1 LRSRKLLY
9 SILVSQEN
17 TAKENKTMM
26 KTTTTNNYRIPVD
39 QLQNLEIDRN
49 GRLAPRLHDL
59 EPLRNTLLS
68 VLYPG
73 IKVASVNV
81 PVEPLDDYEEAQV
94 ENALARLVW
103 NGVHYKLVGASGSAK
118 KGKFYFVDQKHS
130 LAIAERF
137 QHWPQAAI
145 VYFGILVSP
154 CKVMREEPEARV
166 LVVLDKKLGTNDCR
180 GWIRRS
186 IFQHLQQKHDDEIL
200 SAHVERLR
208 RERYGNASDE
218 NHDQA
223 DESVLFRD
231 AQREIAG
238 KRLPEERFYQF
249 RMAFAD
255 TQAKGAFKI
264 MEDDVADALEADFVL
279 PESAVKPGLK
289 IPPVMYSIFGPG
301 RRFAGNVAVG
311 IREVSRQLEFESSYT
326 LVEHAPEDSIQLE
339 ILPQAMK
346 QVAKLS
352 EAVGGGHYEDLL
364 EILGHHPDR
373 SADGVEP
380 DNEEFRI
387 VEGLLLADAS
397 GEIVRHPYVNNQL
410 NKLLARWAFKAA
422 TGGGFRLPA
431 FALMDDG
438 YLFLKD
444 GDVLCGSDWI
454 PEHKA
459 IVPLASKH
467 GLCVRYPIRMVDDLL
482 PFENL
487 SDNEISAQLKN
498 DLCRGNCTLTDS
510 ETRELVQRQL
520 RMEGTYVL
528 HSETAK
534 KNGGDFDFDWVC
546 VIEEDRF
553 PRFVKDRFS
562 RGLGL
567 QQGKNK
573 ANKARDPWFNLE
585 HVAMKARGNHIG
597 SITDLITSCRAVGQ
611 EELAGQLAKELQNA
625 LDSLK
630 WQVQPDLKL
639 VAEIRQQVR
648 QAPWL
653 RYKNERRCSDLP
665 LHLEVEKTDRVG
677 HLYNHVRKQ
686 IEDLLINKAPIE
698 AFKAL
703 VVGEQVTREM
713 LEDCRFINRVYAAM
727 VGKIAGRR
735 EQLEEHLEKAK
746 AEWETVRQNSDK
758 ELRRQ
763 KLFAMNQAYGAC
775 RGDEE
780 RGRYEMKAVLAFIRI
795 WAQNKAE
802 NRMGWLQ
809 ALNRIV
815 CAGQRS
821 SGSIL
826 FLAFPQELILKLA
839 ERTGGKPVRVHVPR
853 LYDGLVRTDAS
864 GRAFLVDPL
873 KGGGQKHTFL
883 FKYRDGKILLDDNSL
898 EQAQAETSTESCTET
913 AIATGRAIPTAVADE
928 RMEFIPGTFSDE
940 DASDAPWVM

>member
-1 LRSRKLLY
+1 MTK
-9 SILVSQEN
+9 N
-17 TAKENKTMM
+17 
-26 KTTTTNNYRIPVD
+26 TTTNNYRIPAD

-49 GRLAPRLHDL
+49 GRIAPRLHDL
-59 EPLRNTLLS
+59 EPLKNTLLS

-81 PVEPLDDYEEAQV
+81 PAEPLDDYEEAQV

-103 NGVHYKLVGASGSAK
+103 NGIHYKLVGASGSAK
-118 KGKFYFVDQKHS
+118 KGKFYFVDREHS
-130 LAIAERF
+130 KAIAERF

-154 CKVMREEPEARV
+154 CKVMMEEPEARV
-166 LVVLDKKLGTNDCR
+166 LVVPDRKLGTNDCR

-186 IFQHLQQKHDDEIL
+186 IFQRLQQKHDDEIL

-208 RERYGNASDE
+208 RERYGNTSDE
-218 NHDQA
+218 NRDQA
-223 DESVLFRD
+223 EESVLLQD
-231 AQREIAG
+231 AKRELAG
-238 KRLPEERFYQF
+238 KRLAGERFYQF

-264 MEDDVADALEADFVL
+264 VEDDVSDALEADFVL

-289 IPPVMYSIFGPG
+289 IPAVMYSIFGPG
-301 RRFAGNVAVG
+301 RRFRGDTVVG

-352 EAVGGGHYEDLL
+352 EAVGEGRYEDLL
-364 EILGHHPDR
+364 EILGHHPGKPLL
-373 SADGVEP
+373 DGVEP
-380 DNEEFRI
+380 DNEEFRV

-444 GDVLCGSDWI
+444 GQVVSGADWI

-482 PFENL
+482 PFGNL
-487 SDNEISAQLKN
+487 ADGEIVAQLNN
-498 DLCRGNCTLTDS
+498 DLCRRNCTLTDS
-510 ETRELVQRQL
+510 EIRELVQRQL
-520 RMEGTYVL
+520 RLEGTYVL
-528 HSETAK
+528 HSDTAK

-546 VIEEDRF
+546 VVEEDRF

-562 RGLGL
+562 RGLGQ

-573 ANKARDPWFNLE
+573 ANKAKDPWFNLE

-597 SITDLITSCRAVGQ
+597 SITDLMTSCRAAGH
-611 EELAGQLAKELQNA
+611 EELAAELALELQNA

-630 WQVQPDLKL
+630 WQVHPDLKL

-653 RYKNERRCSDLP
+653 RYKNERRVSDLP

-703 VVGEQVTREM
+703 VVGEQVSREM
-713 LEDCRFINRVYAAM
+713 LEDCRFVNRVYAAM
-727 VGKIAGRR
+727 VGKIAERR
-735 EQLEEHLEKAK
+735 EQLKEQLEKAR
-746 AEWETVRQNSDK
+746 AEWETIRQSSDK

-815 CAGQRS
+815 CTGQRS

-839 ERTGGKPVRVHVPR
+839 ERTGGKPVRVHVPK
-853 LYDGLVRTDAS
+853 LHDGLVRTDAS

-883 FKYRDGKILLDDNSL
+883 FKYRDGKILLDDDKP
-898 EQAQAETSTESCTET
+898 EQAKGETLSESCAESET
-913 AIATGRAIPTAVADE
+913 AEAAIQAANVDEAV
-928 RMEFIPGTFSDE
+928 EFNPGAFSDE

>member
-1 LRSRKLLY
+1 MTK
-9 SILVSQEN
+9 N
-17 TAKENKTMM
+17 
-26 KTTTTNNYRIPVD
+26 TTTNNYRIPAD

-49 GRLAPRLHDL
+49 GRVAPRLHDL
-59 EPLRNTLLS
+59 EPLKNTLLS

-81 PVEPLDDYEEAQV
+81 PAEPLDDYEEAQV

-118 KGKFYFVDQKHS
+118 KGKFYFVDREHS
-130 LAIAERF
+130 RAIAERF

-154 CKVMREEPEARV
+154 CKVMMEEPEARV
-166 LVVLDKKLGTNDCR
+166 LVVPDRKLGTNDCR

-186 IFQHLQQKHDDEIL
+186 VFQRLQQKHDDEIL
-200 SAHVERLR
+200 LAQVERLR
-208 RERYGNASDE
+208 RERYGKAGDE
-218 NHDQA
+218 DRDQA
-223 DESVLFRD
+223 TESVLLQD
-231 AQREIAG
+231 AKREVAS
-238 KRLPEERFYQF
+238 KRLAEGRFYQF

-264 MEDDVADALEADFVL
+264 MEDDVSDALEADFVL

-289 IPPVMYSIFGPG
+289 IRAVVYSTFGPG
-301 RRFAGNVAVG
+301 RRFRGNVVMG

-339 ILPQAMK
+339 ILAQAME

-352 EAVGGGHYEDLL
+352 EAVGEGRYEDLL
-364 EILGHHPDR
+364 EILGHHPDK
-373 SADGVEP
+373 SLPDGVEP
-380 DNEEFRI
+380 DNEEFRV

-444 GDVLCGSDWI
+444 GQVVSGSDWI

-482 PFENL
+482 PFGNL
-487 SDNEISAQLKN
+487 SADEIVAQLN
-498 DLCRGNCTLTDS
+498 SDLCRRNCTLTDP
-510 ETRELVQRQL
+510 EIAELVQRQL
-520 RMEGTYVL
+520 RLEGTYVL

-546 VIEEDRF
+546 VVEEDRF
-553 PRFVKDRFS
+553 SRFVKDRFS
-562 RGLGL
+562 RGLGQ

-573 ANKARDPWFNLE
+573 ASKAKDPWFNLE

-597 SITDLITSCRAVGQ
+597 SITDLMTSCRAVGQ
-611 EELAGQLAKELQNA
+611 EELAAQLAKELQNA

-713 LEDCRFINRVYAAM
+713 LEDCRFVNRVYAAM
-727 VGKIAGRR
+727 VGKIAARR
-735 EQLEEHLEKAK
+735 EQLKEQLENAK
-746 AEWETVRQNSDK
+746 AEWETMRQSSDK
-758 ELRRQ
+758 ELRRH

-815 CAGQRS
+815 CTGQRS

-839 ERTGGKPVRVHVPR
+839 ERTGGKPVRVHVPK
-853 LYDGLVRTDAS
+853 LYDGLVRTDSA
-864 GRAFLVDPL
+864 GRAFLVDSL

-883 FKYRDGKILLDDNSL
+883 FKYRDGKILLDDDKT
-898 EQAQAETSTESCTET
+898 EQAEGETSTESCAESET
-913 AIATGRAIPTAVADE
+913 AEAAIPAAVVDE
-928 RMEFIPGTFSDE
+928 AVEFNPGAFSDE

>member
-1 LRSRKLLY
+1 MTK
-9 SILVSQEN
+9 N
-17 TAKENKTMM
+17 
-26 KTTTTNNYRIPVD
+26 TTTNHYRIPAD

-49 GRLAPRLHDL
+49 GRVAPRLHDL
-59 EPLRNTLLS
+59 EPLKNTLLS

-73 IKVASVNV
+73 IKVASVTV
-81 PVEPLDDYEEAQV
+81 PTEPLDDYEEAQV

-103 NGVHYKLVGASGSAK
+103 NGTHYKLVGASGSAK
-118 KGKFYFVDQKHS
+118 KGKFYFVDQEHS
-130 LAIAERF
+130 RAIAERF

-154 CKVMREEPEARV
+154 CKVMMEEPDSRV
-166 LVVLDKKLGTNDCR
+166 LVVPDRKLGTNDCR

-186 IFQHLQQKHDDEIL
+186 VFRRLQHKHDEEIL
-200 SAHVERLR
+200 SAQVERLQ
-208 RERYGNASDE
+208 RERCAKAGGEDLNEQQERSIL
-218 NHDQA
+218 
-223 DESVLFRD
+223 ES
-231 AQREIAG
+231 AKREIAG
-238 KRLPEERFYQF
+238 KRLPEGRFYQF
-249 RMAFAD
+249 RIAFAD
-255 TQAKGAFKI
+255 TQAKGAFKV

-279 PESAVKPGLK
+279 PDSAVKPGLK
-289 IPPVMYSIFGPG
+289 IPAVMYSIFGPG
-301 RRFAGNVAVG
+301 RRFRGMTLIGV
-311 IREVSRQLEFESSYT
+311 REFSRQLEFESSYT

-352 EAVGGGHYEDLL
+352 EAVGEGRYEDLL

-373 SADGVEP
+373 SLPDGAEP
-380 DNEEFRI
+380 DNEEFRV

-438 YLFLKD
+438 YLFLKN
-444 GDVLCGSDWI
+444 GQVFSGSDWI

-459 IVPLASKH
+459 VVALASKR

-482 PFENL
+482 PFGNL
-487 SDNEISAQLKN
+487 SDDEIAAQLN
-498 DLCRGNCTLTDS
+498 GDLCRKDCVLSSS
-510 ETRELVQRQL
+510 EICELARRQL
-520 RMEGTYVL
+520 RLEGSYIL

-546 VIEEDRF
+546 VVEEDRF
-553 PRFVKDRFS
+553 PRFVKDRFA
-562 RGLGL
+562 RGLG
-567 QQGKNK
+567 QQLGKNK

-597 SITDLITSCRAVGQ
+597 SITDLMTSCRAAGH
-611 EELAGQLAKELQNA
+611 EELAAELALELQKA

-653 RYKNERRCSDLP
+653 RYKNERRVSDLP
-665 LHLEVEKTDRVG
+665 LHVEAEKTDRVG

-713 LEDCRFINRVYAAM
+713 LEDCRFVNRVYAAM
-727 VGKIAGRR
+727 VGKIAERR
-735 EQLEEHLEKAK
+735 EQLKDQREKAK
-746 AEWETVRQNSDK
+746 AEWETVRQSVDK
-758 ELRRQ
+758 ELRRR
-763 KLFAMNQAYGAC
+763 KLFALNQAHGSCHA
-775 RGDEE
+775 DEE
-780 RGRYEMKAVLAFIRI
+780 RGRYEMKAILAFIRI

-815 CAGQRS
+815 CTGQRS

-839 ERTGGKPVRVHVPR
+839 ERTGGKPVRVHIPK
-853 LYDGLVRTDAS
+853 LYDGLVRTDSS
-864 GRAFLVDPL
+864 GRTFLVDPL

-883 FKYRDGKILLDDNSL
+883 FKYLGGKILLDDKP
-898 EQAQAETSTESCTET
+898 EQALADTSSESCAESEATESELP
-913 AIATGRAIPTAVADE
+913 ATVADE
-928 RMEFIPGTFSDE
+928 AVEFNPSTFSDE
-940 DASDAPWVM
+940 DASDASWVM

>member
-1 LRSRKLLY
+1 MTK
-9 SILVSQEN
+9 N
-17 TAKENKTMM
+17 
-26 KTTTTNNYRIPVD
+26 TTTNNYRIPAD

-49 GRLAPRLHDL
+49 GRVAPRLHDL
-59 EPLRNTLLS
+59 EPLKNTLLS

-81 PVEPLDDYEEAQV
+81 PVEPLDDYEESLV
-94 ENALARLVW
+94 EDALARLVW

-118 KGKFYFVDQKHS
+118 KGKFYFVDREHS
-130 LAIAERF
+130 QAIAERF

-154 CKVMREEPEARV
+154 CKVMMEVPEVRV
-166 LVVLDKKLGTNDCR
+166 LVVPDRKLGTNDCR

-186 IFQHLQQKHDDEIL
+186 VFQRLQQKHDDEIL
-200 SAHVERLR
+200 SAQVERLR
-208 RERYGNASDE
+208 RERYGKASGE
-218 NHDQA
+218 NPDKA
-223 DESVLFRD
+223 GESVLLRD
-231 AQREIAG
+231 AKREIAG

-264 MEDDVADALEADFVL
+264 MEDDVSDALEADFVL

-289 IPPVMYSIFGPG
+289 IPAVMYSIFGPG
-301 RRFAGNVAVG
+301 RSFRGHIAIG
-311 IREVSRQLEFESSYT
+311 IREVSRELEFESSYT

-352 EAVGGGHYEDLL
+352 EAVGEGRYEDLL
-364 EILGHHPDR
+364 EVLGHHPDR
-373 SADGVEP
+373 SLPDGVEP
-380 DNEEFRI
+380 DSEEFRV

-422 TGGGFRLPA
+422 TSGGFRLPA

-444 GDVLCGSDWI
+444 GQVFSGSDWI

-459 IVPLASKH
+459 IVSLASKH

-482 PFENL
+482 PFGNL
-487 SDNEISAQLKN
+487 SDKEIVVHLNN
-498 DLCRGNCTLTDS
+498 DLCRNNCALTDS
-510 ETRELVQRQL
+510 KIRELVQRQL
-520 RMEGTYVL
+520 RLEGAYVL

-546 VIEEDRF
+546 VVEEDRF

-562 RGLGL
+562 RGLGQ

-573 ANKARDPWFNLE
+573 ANKAKDPWFNLE

-597 SITDLITSCRAVGQ
+597 SITDLMTSCRAVGQ
-611 EELAGQLAKELQNA
+611 EELAAQLSQELQNA

-703 VVGEQVTREM
+703 VVGEQVSREM
-713 LEDCRFINRVYAAM
+713 LEDCRFVNRVYAAM
-727 VGKIAGRR
+727 VGKIAERR
-735 EQLEEHLEKAK
+735 EQLKQQLEKAK
-746 AEWETVRQNSDK
+746 AEWETIRQSSDK

-815 CAGQRS
+815 CTGQRS

-853 LYDGLVRTDAS
+853 LYDGLVRTDSS
-864 GRAFLVDPL
+864 GRTFLVDPL

-883 FKYRDGKILLDDNSL
+883 FKYSDGKILLDDDKT
-898 EQAQAETSTESCTET
+898 EQPKGETSTESCAESET
-913 AIATGRAIPTAVADE
+913 AEAAIPAAVADE
-928 RMEFIPGTFSDE
+928 AVEFNSGAFSDE

>member
-1 LRSRKLLY
+1 MTK
-9 SILVSQEN
+9 N
-17 TAKENKTMM
+17 
-26 KTTTTNNYRIPVD
+26 TTTNNYRIPAD

-49 GRLAPRLHDL
+49 GRIAPRLHDL
-59 EPLRNTLLS
+59 EPLKNTLLS

-81 PVEPLDDYEEAQV
+81 PAEPLDDYEEAQV

-103 NGVHYKLVGASGSAK
+103 NGAHYKLVGASGSAK
-118 KGKFYFVDQKHS
+118 KGKFYFVEREHS
-130 LAIAERF
+130 RAIAERF

-154 CKVMREEPEARV
+154 CKVMMEEPEARV
-166 LVVLDKKLGTNDCR
+166 LVVPDRKLGTNDCR

-186 IFQHLQQKHDDEIL
+186 MFQRLRQKHDDEIL
-200 SAHVERLR
+200 SAQVERLQ
-208 RERYGNASDE
+208 RERYGKASGE
-218 NHDQA
+218 KPYKA
-223 DESVLFRD
+223 EESVLLRD
-231 AQREIAG
+231 ANREVAG
-238 KRLPEERFYQF
+238 KRLPEDRFYQF

-264 MEDDVADALEADFVL
+264 MEDDVSDALEADLIL

-289 IPPVMYSIFGPG
+289 TPAVMYSIFGPG
-301 RRFAGNVAVG
+301 RRFRGDVVVG

-352 EAVGGGHYEDLL
+352 EAVGEGRYEDLL
-364 EILGHHPDR
+364 EILGHHPD
-373 SADGVEP
+373 SSLPGGAEP
-380 DNEEFRI
+380 DSEEFRV

-422 TGGGFRLPA
+422 TSGGFRLPA

-444 GDVLCGSDWI
+444 GEVFSGSDWI

-482 PFENL
+482 PFGNL
-487 SDNEISAQLKN
+487 SDEEIAVHLSN
-498 DLCRGNCTLTDS
+498 DLCRNNCKFTDS
-510 ETRELVQRQL
+510 EVRELVQRQL
-520 RMEGTYVL
+520 RLDGTYVL

-546 VIEEDRF
+546 VVEEDRF
-553 PRFVKDRFS
+553 PRFVKERFS
-562 RGLGL
+562 RGLGQ

-573 ANKARDPWFNLE
+573 ANKAKDPWFNLE

-597 SITDLITSCRAVGQ
+597 SITDLMTSCRAAG
-611 EELAGQLAKELQNA
+611 EEDLAAQLAKELQNA

-630 WQVQPDLKL
+630 WQVQPDLRL
-639 VAEIRQQVR
+639 VAEIRRRVR

-665 LHLEVEKTDRVG
+665 LHLEVEKTDRIG

-703 VVGEQVTREM
+703 VVGEQVSREM
-713 LEDCRFINRVYAAM
+713 LEDCRFVNRIYAAM

-735 EQLEEHLEKAK
+735 EQLKEQLEKAK
-746 AEWETVRQNSDK
+746 AEWDTVRQSSDK

-763 KLFAMNQAYGAC
+763 MLFAMNQAYGAC

-815 CAGQRS
+815 CTGQRS

-853 LYDGLVRTDAS
+853 LYDGLVRTDSS

-883 FKYRDGKILLDDNSL
+883 FKYVDGKILLDDDKT
-898 EQAQAETSTESCTET
+898 EQAEGETSTEPGVESEE
-913 AIATGRAIPTAVADE
+913 AEAVIPAAAADE
-928 RMEFIPGTFSDE
+928 AVEFNPGSFSDE
-940 DASDAPWVM
+940 DPGDAPWVM

>member
-1 LRSRKLLY
+1 MTK
-9 SILVSQEN
+9 N
-17 TAKENKTMM
+17 TM
-26 KTTTTNNYRIPVD
+26 TNNYRIPAD

-49 GRLAPRLHDL
+49 GRVAPRLHDL
-59 EPLRNTLLS
+59 EPLKNTLLS

-73 IKVASVNV
+73 IMVASVNV
-81 PVEPLDDYEEAQV
+81 PAEPLDDYEESQV

-118 KGKFYFVDQKHS
+118 KGKFYFVDREHS
-130 LAIAERF
+130 QAIAERF

-154 CKVMREEPEARV
+154 CKVMTEEPEARV
-166 LVVLDKKLGTNDCR
+166 LVVPDRKLGTNDCR
-180 GWIRRS
+180 GWIRQS
-186 IFQHLQQKHDDEIL
+186 MFQRLQQKHDDETL
-200 SAHVERLR
+200 SAQVERLR
-208 RERYGNASDE
+208 RERYGKASDGSQ
-218 NHDQA
+218 DQA
-223 DESVLFRD
+223 EELVLLQD
-231 AQREIAG
+231 AKREAVR
-238 KRLPEERFYQF
+238 KRLPGERFYQF

-264 MEDDVADALEADFVL
+264 MKDDVSDALEADFVL

-289 IPPVMYSIFGPG
+289 KPSVMYSIFGPG
-301 RRFAGNVAVG
+301 RRFRGHVVVG

-352 EAVGGGHYEDLL
+352 EAVGEGRYEDLL
-364 EILGHHPDR
+364 EILGHHPDK
-373 SADGVEP
+373 SLPDGVEP
-380 DNEEFRI
+380 DSEEFRV

-444 GDVLCGSDWI
+444 GQVFSGSDWI

-459 IVPLASKH
+459 IIPLASKY

-482 PFENL
+482 PFGNL
-487 SDNEISAQLKN
+487 SDGEIAAQLN
-498 DLCRGNCTLTDS
+498 NNLCRSNCTLTDS
-510 ETRELVQRQL
+510 EIRELIQRQL
-520 RMEGTYVL
+520 RLEGTHVL

-546 VIEEDRF
+546 VVEEDRF
-553 PRFVKDRFS
+553 PRFVKNRFS
-562 RGLGL
+562 RGLGE

-573 ANKARDPWFNLE
+573 ANKAKDPWFNLE

-597 SITDLITSCRAVGQ
+597 SITDLMTSCRAAGH
-611 EELAGQLAKELQNA
+611 EELAVQLAKELQNA

-653 RYKNERRCSDLP
+653 RYKNERRVSDLP
-665 LHLEVEKTDRVG
+665 LHLEVDKTDHVG

-686 IEDLLINKAPIE
+686 IEDLLVNKAPIE

-713 LEDCRFINRVYAAM
+713 LEDCRFVNRVYAAL
-727 VGKIAGRR
+727 VGKIAARR
-735 EQLEEHLEKAK
+735 EQLKEQLEKAK
-746 AEWETVRQNSDK
+746 AEWDTMRQSADK

-775 RGDEE
+775 HGDEE

-815 CAGQRS
+815 CTGQRS

-839 ERTGGKPVRVHVPR
+839 ERTGGKPVRVQVPR
-853 LYDGLVRTDAS
+853 LYDGLVRIDS
-864 GRAFLVDPL
+864 YGRTFLVDPL
-873 KGGGQKHTFL
+873 TRGGQKHTFL
-883 FKYRDGKILLDDNSL
+883 FKYVDGKILLDDDKSEQPKEEASTDSHAEL
-898 EQAQAETSTESCTET
+898 E
-913 AIATGRAIPTAVADE
+913 TAVAAVPAAIGDE
-928 RMEFIPGTFSDE
+928 AVEFNPGAFSDE
-940 DASDAPWVM
+940 EMGDAPWVM

>member
-1 LRSRKLLY
+1 MTTK
-9 SILVSQEN
+9 N
-17 TAKENKTMM
+17 TKT
-26 KTTTTNNYRIPVD
+26 KRYRIPAD
-39 QLQNLEIDRN
+39 QIQNLEIDRN
-49 GRLAPRLHDL
+49 GRIAPRLHDL
-59 EPLRNTLLS
+59 EPLENALLS

-81 PVEPLDDYEEAQV
+81 PAEPLDDFEESQV
-94 ENALARLVW
+94 ENALARLVFK
-103 NGVHYKLVGASGSAK
+103 GVHYKLVGASGSAK
-118 KGKFYFVDQKHS
+118 KGKFYFVDQEHS
-130 LAIAERF
+130 RAIAERF

-154 CKVMREEPEARV
+154 CKVMMEAPESRV
-166 LVVLDKKLGTNDCR
+166 LVVLDRKLGTNDCR

-186 IFQHLQQKHDDEIL
+186 LFQRLQEKHDDELLALHID
-200 SAHVERLR
+200 RLR
-208 RERYGNASDE
+208 RERHGTVRDE
-218 NHDQA
+218 DLDEQERSILLHDA
-223 DESVLFRD
+223 K
-231 AQREIAG
+231 REISA
-238 KRLPEERFYQF
+238 KRLPEGRFYQF
-249 RMAFAD
+249 RMAFSN

-264 MEDDVADALEADFVL
+264 MEDDVSDALEADLVL

-301 RRFAGNVAVG
+301 RRFRGDVVVG

-346 QVAKLS
+346 QVARLS
-352 EAVGGGHYEDLL
+352 EAVGQGRYEELL
-364 EILGHHPDR
+364 ELLGRHPDKV
-373 SADGVEP
+373 SAELSDEAGS
-380 DNEEFRI
+380 EEFRV

-410 NKLLARWAFKAA
+410 NKLLARWAFKTA

-444 GDVLCGSDWI
+444 GQVLSGADWI

-459 IVPLASKH
+459 IVPLASKC

-482 PFENL
+482 PFGNFSDEEIL
-487 SDNEISAQLKN
+487 SALNR
-498 DLCRGNCTLTDS
+498 DLCRSNCALTDA
-510 ETRELVQRQL
+510 EVRDLVARQL
-520 RMEGTYVL
+520 RLEGTYVL

-534 KNGGDFDFDWVC
+534 KNGGDYDFDWIC
-546 VIEEDRF
+546 VVEEDRF

-562 RGLGL
+562 RGLGQ

-597 SITDLITSCRAVGQ
+597 SITDLMTSCRAVGRND
-611 EELAGQLAKELQNA
+611 LAQQLAVELQKA

-639 VAEIRQQVR
+639 VAEIRQQIR

-653 RYKNERRCSDLP
+653 RYKNERRVSDLP
-665 LHLEVEKTDRVG
+665 LHVEVEKTDRVG

-686 IEDLLINKAPIE
+686 IEDLLTNKAPIE

-703 VVGEQVTREM
+703 VVGEEVTRQM

-727 VGKIAGRR
+727 VGKIAERR
-735 EQLEEHLEKAK
+735 ELLKKQLEKAK
-746 AEWETVRQNSDK
+746 AEWEAVRQSTDK

-763 KLFAMNQAYGAC
+763 KLFASHQAYGAC
-775 RGDEE
+775 RADEE
-780 RGRYEMKAVLAFIRI
+780 RGKYEMKAVLALIRI
-795 WAQNKAE
+795 WAQNKTE
-802 NRMGWLQ
+802 NRPAWLQ
-809 ALNRIV
+809 ALNRVV
-815 CAGQRS
+815 CAGERS
-821 SGSIL
+821 TGSIL

-839 ERTGGKPVRVHVPR
+839 ERTGGKAVRVHVPR
-853 LYDGLVRTDAS
+853 LYEGFVRIDEQ
-864 GRAFLVDPL
+864 GRTFLVDPL
-873 KGGGQKHTFL
+873 KNGGQKHTFL
-883 FKYRDGKILLDDNSL
+883 FKYVDGKILLDDDSPDKA
-898 EQAQAETSTESCTET
+898 QAQTSNSVAE
-913 AIATGRAIPTAVADE
+913 APGPAAQVAVPDE
-928 RMEFIPGTFSDE
+928 AVEFPSITLDE
-940 DASDAPWVM
+940 DGSDVPWVM

>member
-1 LRSRKLLY
+1 
-9 SILVSQEN
+9 
-17 TAKENKTMM
+17 
-26 KTTTTNNYRIPVD
+26 
-39 QLQNLEIDRN
+39 
-49 GRLAPRLHDL
+49 
-59 EPLRNTLLS
+59 
-68 VLYPG
+68 
-73 IKVASVNV
+73 
-81 PVEPLDDYEEAQV
+81 
-94 ENALARLVW
+94 
-103 NGVHYKLVGASGSAK
+103 
-118 KGKFYFVDQKHS
+118 
-130 LAIAERF
+130 
-137 QHWPQAAI
+137 
-145 VYFGILVSP
+145 
-154 CKVMREEPEARV
+154 
-166 LVVLDKKLGTNDCR
+166 
-180 GWIRRS
+180 
-186 IFQHLQQKHDDEIL
+186 
-200 SAHVERLR
+200 
-208 RERYGNASDE
+208 
-218 NHDQA
+218 
-223 DESVLFRD
+223 
-231 AQREIAG
+231 
-238 KRLPEERFYQF
+238 
-249 RMAFAD
+249 MAFAD

-289 IPPVMYSIFGPG
+289 IPAVMYSIFGPG
-301 RRFAGNVAVG
+301 RRFRGDVVVG

-352 EAVGGGHYEDLL
+352 EAVGEGRYEDLL
-364 EILGHHPDR
+364 EVLGHHPDR
-373 SADGVEP
+373 SLPEGLEQ
-380 DNEEFRI
+380 NTSEEFRV

-410 NKLLARWAFKAA
+410 NKLLAHWAFKAA

-438 YLFLKD
+438 YLFVKD
-444 GDVLCGSDWI
+444 GQVVFSSDWI

-482 PFENL
+482 PFGNL
-487 SDNEISAQLKN
+487 SDEEIAAQLNN
-498 DLCRGNCTLTDS
+498 DLCRRNCTLTDS
-510 ETRELVQRQL
+510 EVRELVQCQL
-520 RMEGTYVL
+520 RLEGTYVL

-546 VIEEDRF
+546 VVEEDRF

-562 RGLGL
+562 RGLGQ

-573 ANKARDPWFNLE
+573 ANKAKDPWFNLE

-597 SITDLITSCRAVGQ
+597 SITDLMTSCRAVGQ
-611 EELAGQLAKELQNA
+611 EELAAQLAKELQNA

-639 VAEIRQQVR
+639 VAEIRQQVG

-703 VVGEQVTREM
+703 VVGEQVSREM

-727 VGKIAGRR
+727 IGKITERR
-735 EQLEEHLEKAK
+735 EQLKEQLEKAK
-746 AEWETVRQNSDK
+746 AEWDAVRQSSDK

-763 KLFAMNQAYGAC
+763 KLFAMNQAYGTC

-815 CAGQRS
+815 CTGQRS

-853 LYDGLVRTDAS
+853 LYDGLVRTDSS
-864 GRAFLVDPL
+864 GRTFLVDPL

-883 FKYRDGKILLDDNSL
+883 FKYRNGKILLDDEKT
-898 EQAQAETSTESCTET
+898 EQAEGETSTESCAESET
-913 AIATGRAIPTAVADE
+913 AEAAIPAAVVDE
-928 RMEFIPGTFSDE
+928 AVEFNPGAFSDE

>member
-1 LRSRKLLY
+1 MTK
-9 SILVSQEN
+9 N
-17 TAKENKTMM
+17 
-26 KTTTTNNYRIPVD
+26 TTTNKYRIPAD

-49 GRLAPRLHDL
+49 GRVAPRLHDL
-59 EPLRNTLLS
+59 EPLKNTLLS

-81 PVEPLDDYEEAQV
+81 PAEPLDDYEEAQV

-103 NGVHYKLVGASGSAK
+103 NGLHYKLVGASGSAK
-118 KGKFYFVDQKHS
+118 KGKFYFVDEKHS
-130 LAIAERF
+130 RAIAERF

-154 CKVMREEPEARV
+154 CKVMMEGSEARV
-166 LVVLDKKLGTNDCR
+166 LVVPDRKLGTNDCR

-186 IFQHLQQKHDDEIL
+186 MFQRLQQKHDDEIL
-200 SAHVERLR
+200 STQVERLR
-208 RERYGNASDE
+208 RERYAKASDE
-218 NHDQA
+218 TGDQA
-223 DESVLFRD
+223 EESALLQD
-231 AQREIAG
+231 AKREIAG
-238 KRLPEERFYQF
+238 KRLAGGRFYQF

-264 MEDDVADALEADFVL
+264 MEDDVSDALETDFVL

-289 IPPVMYSIFGPG
+289 IPAVMYSIIGPG
-301 RRFAGNVAVG
+301 RRFRGDVVVG

-352 EAVGGGHYEDLL
+352 EAVGAGRYEDLL
-364 EILGHHPDR
+364 EILGHHPDK
-373 SADGVEP
+373 SLPDGVEP
-380 DNEEFRI
+380 DSEEFRV

-422 TGGGFRLPA
+422 TGGGFHLPA

-444 GDVLCGSDWI
+444 GQVFSGSDWI

-459 IVPLASKH
+459 IVPLASKN
-467 GLCVRYPIRMVDDLL
+467 GLCVRYPIRMVEDLL
-482 PFENL
+482 PFGNL
-487 SDNEISAQLKN
+487 PDDEIAAQLN
-498 DLCRGNCTLTDS
+498 DDLCRTNCKLSDS
-510 ETRELVQRQL
+510 EIRELVQSQL
-520 RMEGTYVL
+520 RLKGTYVL

-546 VIEEDRF
+546 VVEEERF

-562 RGLGL
+562 RGLGQ

-573 ANKARDPWFNLE
+573 ANKAKDPWFNLE

-597 SITDLITSCRAVGQ
+597 SITDLMTSCRAAGH
-611 EELAGQLAKELQNA
+611 EELAAQLVKELQNA

-639 VAEIRQQVR
+639 VSEIRQQVR
-648 QAPWL
+648 QASWL
-653 RYKNERRCSDLP
+653 RYKNERQVSDLP
-665 LHLEVEKTDRVG
+665 LHLEVDKTDRVG

-727 VGKIAGRR
+727 VGAIAGRR
-735 EQLEEHLEKAK
+735 EQLKEQLEKAK
-746 AEWETVRQNSDK
+746 AEWDTIRQSADK

-763 KLFAMNQAYGAC
+763 TLFAMNQAYSAC
-775 RGDEE
+775 GSDEE
-780 RGRYEMKAVLAFIRI
+780 RGRYEIKAVLAFIRI

-815 CAGQRS
+815 CTGQRS

-853 LYDGLVRTDAS
+853 LYDGLVRIDPY
-864 GRAFLVDPL
+864 GRTFLVDPL
-873 KGGGQKHTFL
+873 IGGGEKHTFL
-883 FKYRDGKILLDDNSL
+883 FKYRDGKILLDDDKT
-898 EQAQAETSTESCTET
+898 ERAKAEASTESAAESET
-913 AIATGRAIPTAVADE
+913 AAVVPAATVDDAVD
-928 RMEFIPGTFSDE
+928 FNPGNFSDE
-940 DASDAPWVM
+940 DAGDAAWVM

>member
-1 LRSRKLLY
+1 MTK
-9 SILVSQEN
+9 N
-17 TAKENKTMM
+17 
-26 KTTTTNNYRIPVD
+26 TTTNNYRIPAD

-49 GRLAPRLHDL
+49 GRVAPRLHDL
-59 EPLRNTLLS
+59 EPLKNTLLS

-81 PVEPLDDYEEAQV
+81 PAEPLDDYEEAQV

-118 KGKFYFVDQKHS
+118 KGKFYFVDREHS
-130 LAIAERF
+130 RAIAERF

-154 CKVMREEPEARV
+154 CKVMMEEPEARV
-166 LVVLDKKLGTNDCR
+166 LVVPDRRLGTNDCR

-186 IFQHLQQKHDDEIL
+186 VFQRLQQKHDDEIL
-200 SAHVERLR
+200 SYQIERLR
-208 RERYGNASDE
+208 RERHAGTRDE
-218 NHDQA
+218 DLDGKQR
-223 DESVLFRD
+223 SVLLED
-231 AQREIAG
+231 AKREIAG
-238 KRLPEERFYQF
+238 KRLAEGRFYQF

-264 MEDDVADALEADFVL
+264 MEDDVSDALEADFVL

-289 IPPVMYSIFGPG
+289 IPAVMYSIFGPG
-301 RRFAGNVAVG
+301 RRFRGDTVTG

-352 EAVGGGHYEDLL
+352 EAVGEGRYEDLL
-364 EILGHHPDR
+364 EILGHHPDK
-373 SADGVEP
+373 SLPDG
-380 DNEEFRI
+380 EESDSEGFRV

-444 GDVLCGSDWI
+444 GQVVSGADWI

-482 PFENL
+482 PFGNL
-487 SDNEISAQLKN
+487 SDEEILTQLNN
-498 DLCRGNCTLTDS
+498 DLCRRNCTLTDS

-520 RMEGTYVL
+520 RLEGTYVL

-546 VIEEDRF
+546 VVEEDRF

-562 RGLGL
+562 RGLGK

-573 ANKARDPWFNLE
+573 ASKAKDPWFNLE

-597 SITDLITSCRAVGQ
+597 SITDLMTSCRAVGQ
-611 EELAGQLAKELQNA
+611 EELAAQLAKELQNA

-653 RYKNERRCSDLP
+653 RYKNERRVSDLP
-665 LHLEVEKTDRVG
+665 LHLEVERTDRVG

-703 VVGEQVTREM
+703 VVGEQVSREM
-713 LEDCRFINRVYAAM
+713 LEDCRFVNRVYAAM
-727 VGKIAGRR
+727 VGKIAERR
-735 EQLEEHLEKAK
+735 EQLKEQLEKAK
-746 AEWETVRQNSDK
+746 AEWETIRQSSDK

-763 KLFAMNQAYGAC
+763 KLFTMNQAYGAC

-815 CAGQRS
+815 CTGQRS

-853 LYDGLVRTDAS
+853 LYDGLVRTDSS
-864 GRAFLVDPL
+864 GRTFLVDPL

-883 FKYRDGKILLDDNSL
+883 FKYRDGKILLDDEKT
-898 EQAQAETSTESCTET
+898 EQAEAETSTESCAESET
-913 AIATGRAIPTAVADE
+913 AEAAIQAANVDEAV
-928 RMEFIPGTFSDE
+928 EFNPGAFSDE

>member
-1 LRSRKLLY
+1 MTK
-9 SILVSQEN
+9 N
-17 TAKENKTMM
+17 
-26 KTTTTNNYRIPVD
+26 TTTNNYRIPAD
-39 QLQNLEIDRN
+39 QIQNLEIDRN
-49 GRLAPRLHDL
+49 GRVAPRLHDL

-73 IKVASVNV
+73 IKVASVTV
-81 PVEPLDDYEEAQV
+81 PIEPLDDFEEGQV
-94 ENALARLVW
+94 ENALARLLW
-103 NGVHYKLVGASGSAK
+103 NGIPYKLVGASGSAK

-130 LAIAERF
+130 RAIAERF

-154 CKVMREEPEARV
+154 CKVMMEEPEGRV
-166 LVVLDKKLGTNDCR
+166 LVVADRRLGTNDCR
-180 GWIRRS
+180 GWIRQS
-186 IFQHLQQKHDDEIL
+186 LFQRLQEKHDDELL
-200 SAHVERLR
+200 SAKVERLR
-208 RERYGNASDE
+208 RERSAKSGSEPLDA
-218 NHDQA
+218 DQ
-223 DESVLFRD
+223 EMVLLRD
-231 AQREIAG
+231 ARQEISA
-238 KRLPEERFYQF
+238 KRLGEGRFYQF

-255 TQAKGAFKI
+255 TQAKGAFKV
-264 MEDDVADALEADFVL
+264 MEDDVADALETDFVL
-279 PESAVKPGLK
+279 PDSAVKPALK
-289 IPPVMYSIFGPG
+289 IPAVTYSIFGPG
-301 RRFAGNVAVG
+301 RRFRGLTLVG
-311 IREVSRQLEFESSYT
+311 VREVSRQLEFESSYT

-346 QVAKLS
+346 QVTKLS
-352 EAVGGGHYEDLL
+352 EAVGEGRYEDLL

-373 SADGVEP
+373 CVPEEAEP
-380 DNEEFRI
+380 NSEEFRV

-431 FALMDDG
+431 FALADDG

-444 GDVLCGSDWI
+444 GQVISGSDWI

-459 IVPLASKH
+459 IVPLASKR

-482 PFENL
+482 PFANL
-487 SDNEISAQLKN
+487 SDDEIATQLNK
-498 DLCRGNCTLTDS
+498 DLCRNNCALTDAEVCTLM
-510 ETRELVQRQL
+510 ERQL
-520 RMEGTYVL
+520 RLEGTYVL
-528 HSETAK
+528 HSDTAK

-562 RGLGL
+562 RGLGQ

-597 SITDLITSCRAVGQ
+597 SITDLMTSCRAAAR
-611 EELAGQLAKELQNA
+611 EDLAAQLALELQNA

-639 VAEIRQQVR
+639 VAEIRRQVH

-653 RYKNERRCSDLP
+653 RYKNEPRVSDLP
-665 LHLEVEKTDRVG
+665 LHLEVDATDRVG

-713 LEDCRFINRVYAAM
+713 LEDCRFVNRVYAVM
-727 VGKIAGRR
+727 IGKIAERR
-735 EQLEEHLEKAK
+735 EQLKQQLEKTK
-746 AEWETVRQNSDK
+746 ADWDEVRQTADK
-758 ELRRQ
+758 ELRRRT
-763 KLFAMNQAYGAC
+763 LFAMNQAHGTC
-775 RGDEE
+775 RSDEE
-780 RGRYEMKAVLAFIRI
+780 RRRYEMKAVLAFIRI
-795 WAQNKAE
+795 WAQNKEE

-815 CAGQRS
+815 CTGQRS

-826 FLAFPQELILKLA
+826 FLTFPQELILKLA

-853 LYDGLVRTDAS
+853 LYDGLVRTDS
-864 GRAFLVDPL
+864 RGRTFLVDPL
-873 KGGGQKHTFL
+873 KGGGEKHTFL
-883 FKYRDGKILLDDNSL
+883 FKYVDGKILLDDDKP
-898 EQAQAETSTESCTET
+898 EQTKTETSAEVHAEAETGSQ
-913 AIATGRAIPTAVADE
+913 ADPVALVDDAV
-928 RMEFIPGTFSDE
+928 EFNPSTFSDE
-940 DASDAPWVM
+940 ETTDVSWVM

>member
-1 LRSRKLLY
+1 MTK
-9 SILVSQEN
+9 N
-17 TAKENKTMM
+17 
-26 KTTTTNNYRIPVD
+26 TTNNYRIPAD

-49 GRLAPRLHDL
+49 GRVAPRLHDL
-59 EPLRNTLLS
+59 EPLKNTLLS

-81 PVEPLDDYEEAQV
+81 PAEPLDDYEEAQV

-103 NGVHYKLVGASGSAK
+103 NGVHYKLAGASGSAK
-118 KGKFYFVDQKHS
+118 KGKFYFVDREHS
-130 LAIAERF
+130 RAIAERF

-154 CKVMREEPEARV
+154 CRVMMEESEARV
-166 LVVLDKKLGTNDCR
+166 LVVPDRKLGTNDCR

-186 IFQHLQQKHDDEIL
+186 VFQRLQRKHDDEIL
-200 SAHVERLR
+200 SAQVERLR
-208 RERYGNASDE
+208 RERYAKASDE
-218 NHDQA
+218 NQDKA
-223 DESVLFRD
+223 GEEVLLRY
-231 AQREIAG
+231 AKREIAG
-238 KRLPEERFYQF
+238 KRLPEGRFYQF

-289 IPPVMYSIFGPG
+289 IPAVMYSIFGPG
-301 RRFAGNVAVG
+301 RRFRGDVVVG

-352 EAVGGGHYEDLL
+352 EAVGEGRYEDLL
-364 EILGHHPDR
+364 EVLGHHPDR
-373 SADGVEP
+373 SLPEGLEQ
-380 DNEEFRI
+380 NTSEEFRV

-410 NKLLARWAFKAA
+410 NKLLAHWAFKAA

-444 GDVLCGSDWI
+444 GQVVFSSDWI

-482 PFENL
+482 PFGNL
-487 SDNEISAQLKN
+487 SDEEIAAQLNN
-498 DLCRGNCTLTDS
+498 DLCRRNCTLTDS
-510 ETRELVQRQL
+510 EVRELVQCQL
-520 RMEGTYVL
+520 RLEGTYVL

-546 VIEEDRF
+546 VVEEDRF

-562 RGLGL
+562 RGLGQ

-573 ANKARDPWFNLE
+573 ANKAKDPWFNLE

-597 SITDLITSCRAVGQ
+597 SITDLMTSCRAVGQ
-611 EELAGQLAKELQNA
+611 EELAAQLAKELQNA

-703 VVGEQVTREM
+703 VVGEQVSREM

-727 VGKIAGRR
+727 IGKIIERR
-735 EQLEEHLEKAK
+735 EQLKEQLEKAK
-746 AEWETVRQNSDK
+746 AEWDAVRQSSDK

-763 KLFAMNQAYGAC
+763 KLFAMNQAYGTC

-815 CAGQRS
+815 CTGQRS

-853 LYDGLVRTDAS
+853 LYDGLVRTDSS
-864 GRAFLVDPL
+864 GRTFLVDPL

-883 FKYRDGKILLDDNSL
+883 FKYRNGKILLDDEKT
-898 EQAQAETSTESCTET
+898 EQAEGETSTESCAESET
-913 AIATGRAIPTAVADE
+913 AEAAIPAAVVDE
-928 RMEFIPGTFSDE
+928 AVEFNPGAFSDE

>member
-1 LRSRKLLY
+1 MTK
-9 SILVSQEN
+9 N
-17 TAKENKTMM
+17 
-26 KTTTTNNYRIPVD
+26 TTTNNYRIPAD

-49 GRLAPRLHDL
+49 GRVAPRLHDL
-59 EPLRNTLLS
+59 EPLKNTLLS

-81 PVEPLDDYEEAQV
+81 PAEPLDDYEEAQV

-103 NGVHYKLVGASGSAK
+103 NGTHYKLVGASGSAK
-118 KGKFYFVDQKHS
+118 KGKFYFVDREHS
-130 LAIAERF
+130 RAIAERF

-154 CKVMREEPEARV
+154 CKVMMEEPDARV
-166 LVVLDKKLGTNDCR
+166 LVVPDRKLGTNDCR

-186 IFQHLQQKHDDEIL
+186 VFRRLQQKHDDEIL
-200 SAHVERLR
+200 SCQVERLR
-208 RERYGNASDE
+208 RERHAGVRDE
-218 NHDQA
+218 DL
-223 DESVLFRD
+223 DEKQRSVLLKD
-231 AQREIAG
+231 AKREIAA
-238 KRLPEERFYQF
+238 KRLAEGRFYQF

-264 MEDDVADALEADFVL
+264 MEDDVSDALETDLVL

-289 IPPVMYSIFGPG
+289 IPAVMYSSFGPG
-301 RRFAGNVAVG
+301 RRFRGHVAVG

-352 EAVGGGHYEDLL
+352 EAVGEGRYEDLL

-373 SADGVEP
+373 SLPDGVEP
-380 DNEEFRI
+380 DNEEFRV

-444 GDVLCGSDWI
+444 GQVVSSSDWI

-459 IVPLASKH
+459 IVPLASKQ

-482 PFENL
+482 PFGNL
-487 SDNEISAQLKN
+487 ADDEIVAQLNN
-498 DLCRGNCTLTDS
+498 DLCRRNCTLTHS
-510 ETRELVQRQL
+510 EIRELVQCQL
-520 RMEGTYVL
+520 RLEGTYVL

-546 VIEEDRF
+546 VVEEDRF

-562 RGLGL
+562 RGLGQ

-573 ANKARDPWFNLE
+573 ACKARDPWFNLE

-597 SITDLITSCRAVGQ
+597 SITDLMTSCRAVGH
-611 EELAGQLAKELQNA
+611 EELAADLALELQNA

-630 WQVQPDLKL
+630 WQVQADLKL
-639 VAEIRQQVR
+639 VAEIRQQVH

-653 RYKNERRCSDLP
+653 RYKNERRVSDLP
-665 LHLEVEKTDRVG
+665 IHLEVESTDRVG

-703 VVGEQVTREM
+703 VVGEQVSREM
-713 LEDCRFINRVYAAM
+713 LEDCRFVNRVYAAM
-727 VGKIAGRR
+727 VSKIAERR
-735 EQLEEHLEKAK
+735 EQLKEQLEKAK
-746 AEWETVRQNSDK
+746 VEWDTVRQSADK

-780 RGRYEMKAVLAFIRI
+780 RGRYEMKAILAFIRI

-815 CAGQRS
+815 CTGQRS

-853 LYDGLVRTDAS
+853 LYDGLVRTDSS
-864 GRAFLVDPL
+864 GRTFLVDPL

-883 FKYRDGKILLDDNSL
+883 FKYRDGKILLDDDKP
-898 EQAQAETSTESCTET
+898 EQVPAGTSTESCAETET
-913 AIATGRAIPTAVADE
+913 VEAAITAATVDEAV
-928 RMEFIPGTFSDE
+928 EFNPATFSDE
-940 DASDAPWVM
+940 DASDAAWVM

>member
-1 LRSRKLLY
+1 MTK
-9 SILVSQEN
+9 N
-17 TAKENKTMM
+17 
-26 KTTTTNNYRIPVD
+26 TTNNYRIPAD

-49 GRLAPRLHDL
+49 GRVAPRLHDL
-59 EPLRNTLLS
+59 EPLKNTLLS

-81 PVEPLDDYEEAQV
+81 PAEPLDDYEEAQV

-103 NGVHYKLVGASGSAK
+103 NGVHYKLAGASGSAK
-118 KGKFYFVDQKHS
+118 KGKFYFVDREHS
-130 LAIAERF
+130 RAIAERF

-154 CKVMREEPEARV
+154 CRVMMEESEARV
-166 LVVLDKKLGTNDCR
+166 LVVPDRKLGTNDCR

-186 IFQHLQQKHDDEIL
+186 VFQRLQRKHDDEIL
-200 SAHVERLR
+200 SAQVERLR
-208 RERYGNASDE
+208 RERYAKASDE
-218 NHDQA
+218 NQDKA
-223 DESVLFRD
+223 GEEVLLRY
-231 AQREIAG
+231 AKREIAG
-238 KRLPEERFYQF
+238 KRLPEGRFYQF

-289 IPPVMYSIFGPG
+289 IPAVMYSIFGPG
-301 RRFAGNVAVG
+301 RRFRGDVVVG

-352 EAVGGGHYEDLL
+352 EAVGEGRYEDLL

-373 SADGVEP
+373 STLDGIEP
-380 DNEEFRI
+380 DNEEFRV

-444 GDVLCGSDWI
+444 GQVVFSSDWI

-482 PFENL
+482 PFGNL
-487 SDNEISAQLKN
+487 SDEEIAAQLNN
-498 DLCRGNCTLTDS
+498 DLCRRNCTLTDS
-510 ETRELVQRQL
+510 EVRELVQCQL
-520 RMEGTYVL
+520 RLEGTYVL

-546 VIEEDRF
+546 VVEEDRF

-562 RGLGL
+562 RGLGQ

-573 ANKARDPWFNLE
+573 ANKAKDPWFNLE

-597 SITDLITSCRAVGQ
+597 SITDLMTSCRAVGQ
-611 EELAGQLAKELQNA
+611 EELAAQLAKELQNA

-703 VVGEQVTREM
+703 VVGEQVSREM

-727 VGKIAGRR
+727 IGKITERR
-735 EQLEEHLEKAK
+735 EQLKEQLEKAK
-746 AEWETVRQNSDK
+746 AEWDAVRQSSDK

-763 KLFAMNQAYGAC
+763 KLFAMNQAYGTC

-815 CAGQRS
+815 CTGQRS

-853 LYDGLVRTDAS
+853 LYDGLVRTDSS
-864 GRAFLVDPL
+864 GRTFLVDPL

-883 FKYRDGKILLDDNSL
+883 FKYRNGKILLDDEKT
-898 EQAQAETSTESCTET
+898 EQAEGETSTESCAESET
-913 AIATGRAIPTAVADE
+913 AEAAIPAAVVDE
-928 RMEFIPGTFSDE
+928 AVEFNPGAFSDE